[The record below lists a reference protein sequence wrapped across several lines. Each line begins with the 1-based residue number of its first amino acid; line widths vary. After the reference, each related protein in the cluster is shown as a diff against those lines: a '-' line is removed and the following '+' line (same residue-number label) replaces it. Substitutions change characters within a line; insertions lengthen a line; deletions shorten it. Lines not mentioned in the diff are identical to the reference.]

1 MKGNLRL
8 HSSLLTSMLLIIAIN
23 SYSQTGPGGVGNS
36 DGSNGQPK
44 NVIWFDA
51 SALGLNDNDPVATWT
66 DMSGNGNDGVQPTAS
81 AQPIYRTGQ
90 INGMPAVIFDGTDD
104 YIPFDGS
111 TIVNSDYTVIV
122 VAQRRSN
129 RFRRIIIGGSTSASN
144 QNLHVYWENSTNF
157 RAHHYGNDLFTPM
170 IPITQPDSGGTDPN
184 VYGIFSTLLSSGDA
198 TYNRRNYQNNTLLGT
213 RTNSTKLSS
222 YNGAAIAR
230 YGALNEF
237 NDIDVAELIIFSNAL
252 SDAQLQIVHQYLNVK
267 YDININNDYFDP
279 DASYTHG
286 VIGIGEEQNGEHS
299 EAGAAGF
306 YLTAL
311 SDLNGGEYVFA
322 SHNNLVNNSA
332 NFRTDAEV
340 TAAGAE
346 AAYNRIWYV
355 KPVGA
360 PSAQI
365 AFDFSEVLE
374 DGLFP
379 TNISNYCLLYRAGTT
394 GNFTKVKNA
403 DGIKNGDQLF
413 FSLTE
418 AELKEGYYT
427 LGTEDNTNTPLRGAP
442 NKTWYTLISG
452 NWGDWEIWTLD
463 PSGALPNNPDHLT
476 PDKSPTASFDNVV
489 ILTGRTVVVDTINNL
504 QHSSIKVD
512 GRLDLTTTTGHSFST
527 ISGSGRILL
536 AADNFPTGDATN
548 FVTKSLGE
556 GTVVYYGGSYDL
568 TTAREFFDVEVELS
582 NSSNTITLLNNYTIN
597 GDLRINTGTLKIN
610 DDAST
615 TILNLTV
622 KGDVS
627 VQSTAS
633 IITGLGDTRSAY
645 QIGGTMPADDGK
657 NYHDIFHQFYI
668 YGDFNNYG
676 VVRFTNLNAPD
687 YDSFANNGAVTVR
700 FMGASN
706 AEMNLY
712 NTTDFYNLIIDKGT
726 DKTYKVK
733 VYSDNNS
740 YFRLF
745 GPNSCGRTTGAPFSA
760 EDPQVRKALWIYHG
774 TLQLTGNI
782 DIPTLSEGNLEGG
795 NGDYAIGKSA
805 RLWIDG
811 NSVTVYSTASSVDQV
826 TGFTSS
832 DPNPADGVNTGSSN
846 QAMSVYGEFKITK
859 GFFGTRNS
867 AGFIF
872 WAASNAQLKIE
883 GGTCYVAQ
891 VRSAGGGGG
900 IASYVQ
906 TGGTM
911 QVFGNEASYGGEYTS
926 AFPLFGLEGTDAVFQ
941 MSGGIILLQ
950 DDDATNMP
958 EFSINSAEGNYQVTG
973 GSINFQ
979 LQDGRSAQIQS
990 TANLWNLT
998 LNNSSGTGTVVYQL
1012 DTNLVVSND
1021 LTLNPNIELDVEDPT
1036 VTGLYHDVSIGRN
1049 FSIYEG
1055 ATYTYGQNTTT
1066 FNGTQDGTFYIG
1078 HNTDDGYEQYLWN
1091 LTVNKSAGRRIT
1103 ITGDANK
1110 DPDNVSAEWHNR
1122 LVHVVNDANIES
1134 GILDQGRQSIRLF
1147 AGVYVKKNGQLGTYE
1162 HGTTPTTAYVM
1173 FRDGDLTINSEKG
1186 ATFGNIKFNS
1196 TGTVTFTSDIHI
1208 KRIGFYQGLYNI
1220 QNYNLKVD
1228 YFHNQATTNNIAVS
1242 NGNVSEMI
1250 YTSGNASDGGISLYI
1265 PSGTTDGTI
1274 FAFPMGISGKYT
1286 PAEIRLSSV
1295 TDDGYIK
1302 VRPVLGELQ
1311 TTDLTGG
1318 DLLNYYWRINHTD
1331 FSTLPTVTRIRLWYD
1346 QADVVGNDANYY
1358 PGKVLDE
1365 YPYTRSYENNL
1376 SRVDETNNIIT
1387 FLNGF
1392 TLENANY
1399 TAGVANR
1406 FVGSPQIFY
1415 TRRPG
1420 DGFTIKWN
1428 NGNNWTFGT
1437 DPSYDPHDSRQPP
1450 AGDYPKAGDIA
1461 VIGWVPYGDPGGTDG
1476 YPHGIAVDGITVQ
1489 FAEIRFSQMKDAS
1502 GNPTER
1508 KYAYNF
1514 QFRPTVVINNATG
1527 ALNGSRVSGEGLFW
1541 MRWGG
1546 SQADP
1551 DFSTIDIG
1559 DFVKEDSSYFVYE
1572 TKGGTYYNVPAEVPN
1587 LLIAGDGWGANDRNF
1602 GLATDVTVNGNFEL
1616 LGDVNLIL
1624 SSGATGDVVVGNDLR
1639 IFRSTANGNDS
1650 GGFGRIDFPNNA
1662 SRTIEV
1668 YGDLRLENEQA
1679 LVRVANPNTTVDES
1693 NLIVHGNIYQ
1703 DNITGGGLQLYTAAN
1718 EDHVKLT
1725 LKGAGNHSYTINT
1738 GSIANL
1744 YNLDVDKGTDQ
1755 TSSFTFNNNFTLNG
1769 PTSGVGVEKAL
1780 KLTNGTLVLN
1790 HPDISI
1796 DLTSGDD
1803 NFEIPSTAC
1812 LQITQGT
1819 ANVYGDNTG
1828 IRLDGKI
1835 LIDGGTLDMISG
1847 AGNGNN
1853 YIEYSASGNAQIE
1866 ISSGNLWVGS
1876 QIRRSLNS
1884 EEGILKFNQ
1893 SGGEVLLG
1901 VNSGGDN
1908 DRAIFEILNNG
1919 SSFSNTGG
1927 DFYLVNDYRTAPTI
1941 ASMYFDPQILSLSS
1955 GSTVHFGHTSTVAG
1969 NADFTLYAGRALR
1982 NIQVNSTNSPSLTLD
1997 VVPLT
2002 LYGNLTINSG
2012 ATFDANGLD
2021 LNIYGN
2027 FTNNG
2032 TFIAN
2037 FNRTYFKGSVDQ
2049 QITGQT
2055 TFYNLY
2061 KTTSNKLSINDDI
2074 DVDNDLGLNA
2084 GSFFDNGNTLSVQ
2097 GNVNMDITTTWGGI
2111 GDGILMNGSTQQVL
2125 TGNGTFGKL
2134 SINNIS
2140 GVVLPIG
2147 NEFTIED
2154 VLQLESGVL
2163 DIDKNLLTLN
2173 ANAIIV
2179 EKNPFS
2185 DHNMIQTNISF
2196 TDAGVKKI
2204 FPSIVPA
2211 DNYNFIYPLGSEGR
2225 FTPVEFDIDN
2235 VDAGGYI
2242 RVTAAHERHPTI
2254 VNDSEP
2260 CQEIVDTANVL
2271 NYHWLLDANGISN
2284 FTANA
2289 RMKYDEGDFQL
2300 NNPYYDVTHYIAARL
2315 LLNTTLWNKF
2325 DPASFDEANSQLLF
2339 SFVGTD
2345 DNGISGDYT
2354 AGVEDQNGT
2363 CEGAIPDEVPIYI
2376 TKQNGPWT
2384 DANTWDTYPTSGG
2397 TVPAGGPRGAVVII
2411 EHEVTT
2417 PPVNYILSY
2426 KTIINSTGVI
2436 KIGTTYGHRLGIV
2449 EGTGKIQ
2456 LERGDLPAGIYD
2468 DFFSRS
2474 GGTLEFTGSS
2484 DYDVLSEITHVR
2496 NLIFSGTGQRR
2507 LPNLDLEIYG
2517 QLTIDGSDNNLWV
2530 RNEHYRDLTLDSNVV
2545 FNQGQ
2550 FYAGIDPSKVIFNGS
2565 YPQTITGTGSF
2576 TGSNSFL
2583 YVDLDNS
2590 AGLTLDS
2597 PVEIKGSLNLIS
2609 GIITTD
2615 NTNILT
2621 INNTSETAV
2630 TGYSSSNYID
2640 GPMQKLVSTG
2650 GDYLFPVGD
2659 AGRYGPVS
2667 IFNASNSS
2675 AAYWKAEYFNSATPN
2690 NTSLAGNLQA
2700 VSSDEYWEITNPNA
2714 GDQAQV
2720 QLRWDSNSEI
2730 TPVVTGNINDIV
2742 VAEFNGTNW
2751 VDKISTATGGSYSGT
2766 VKTSSN
2772 INVDPKQYTLG
2783 SKVLIT
2789 AKAYFT
2795 TLDPV
2800 CQGSSIPVSFAGII
2814 DPDNMYL
2821 TLSYE
2826 IDGVPQT
2833 DITINSLPYSLPATI
2848 AGSYVL
2854 TGLKYNSDANTGVV
2868 DNGSVTVN
2876 TAPSIFNVTGGGQYC
2891 EGGAGVPVNLD
2902 GSESGVTYTLYRNGN
2917 PTATSLSGTGAAL
2930 SFGNQTVSG
2939 SYTVV
2944 ATNATTGCSQTM
2956 AGNANVTM
2964 NPNPVFSISGS
2975 ATAICDGDNFTLT
2988 TTFTTVSTPYDI
3000 DIIKDGSSV
3009 TGSPFNSSSNPYV
3022 YNESLPWSGPG
3033 PSNSF
3038 TYTVTVTDNN
3048 GCSSSS
3054 SSPVTVNVYKIPE
3067 TGPEYHIPNN
3077 FAF

>member
-1 MKGNLRL
+1 MKGNIRL
-8 HSSLLTSMLLIIAIN
+8 HSSLLTSMLLIFAIN
-23 SYSQTGPGGVGNS
+23 SYSQTGPGGVGNR

-66 DMSGNGNDGVQPTAS
+66 DMSGNGNDGVQLTAS

-122 VAQRRSN
+122 VTQRRSN
-129 RFRRIIIGGSTSASN
+129 RYRRVIIGGSTSASN

-157 RAHHYGNDLFTPM
+157 RAHHYGNDLSTPM
-170 IPITQPDSGGTDPN
+170 IPVTQPDSGGTDPN

-198 TYNRRNYQNNTLLGT
+198 TDNRRNYQNNTLLGT

-230 YGALNEF
+230 YGALNEYH
-237 NDIDVAELIIFSNAL
+237 DIDVAELIIFSNAL

-286 VIGIGEEQNGEHS
+286 VIGIGEELNGEHS

-311 SDLNGGEYVFA
+311 SGLNVGEYVFA

-355 KPVGA
+355 KPVGTPA
-360 PSAQI
+360 AQI

-610 DDAST
+610 DDVST

-633 IITGLGDTRSAY
+633 IVTGLGDTRSAY

-687 YDSFANNGAVTVR
+687 YDSFADNGAVTVR

-760 EDPQVRKALWIYHG
+760 ENPQVRKALWIYHG

-782 DIPTLSEGNLEGG
+782 DIPTLSEGGLAGG

-926 AFPLFGLEGTDAVFQ
+926 AYPLFGLEGTDAVFQ

-1103 ITGDANK
+1103 ITGDPNK

-1162 HGTTPTTAYVM
+1162 HGTTPTSAYVM

-1196 TGTVTFTSDIHI
+1196 TGTVTFTSDIYI

-1220 QNYNLKVD
+1220 QKYNLKVD
-1228 YFHNQATTNNIAVS
+1228 YFHNLATTNNIAVS
-1242 NGNVSEMI
+1242 NGSVSEMI
-1250 YTSGNASDGGISLYI
+1250 YTSGNASDGGVSILVNSN
-1265 PSGTTDGTI
+1265 GTYS
-1274 FAFPMGISGKYT
+1274 FPIGVSGKYT
-1286 PAEIRLSSV
+1286 PAQVDV
-1295 TDDGYIK
+1295 TNFSDSGYVKI
-1302 VRPVLGELQ
+1302 VPVNHYLY
-1311 TTDLTGG
+1311 TLTGG
-1318 DLLNYYWRINHTD
+1318 SSNVLQYYWKVDEED
-1331 FSTLPTVTRIRLWYD
+1331 FNTLPNVYWTFFYD
-1346 QADVVGNDANYY
+1346 QADVDGNETSYRSARIINYKTVENLGNWSVDRNNNEIYFADDATQNPIPLK
-1358 PGKVLDE
+1358 PGD
-1365 YPYTRSYENNL
+1365 
-1376 SRVDETNNIIT
+1376 
-1387 FLNGF
+1387 
-1392 TLENANY
+1392 Y
-1399 TAGVANR
+1399 TAGNPSVFNATVRTLYARKNGVWHDYTTWSTTPDGNTPLNNKNQLPTYGDIVVIGEAASHGDENKNYSVAIDNTHPDYAPINIAMLCILRYGTGESSLVTVGQNGADCNFGVVTNR
-1406 FVGSPQIFY
+1406 DPDATNPDTSINHASKIIVSGPVLPNGDFGEFLTAPYTIF
-1415 TRRPG
+1415 TFSRAFPG
-1420 DGFTIKWN
+1420 TNATIDDGLGGTLSNNYYASYKIGNSITEYPILQFEYDGYSGGYIELPDVDITVHSDLRMFKGDHHLKFGN
-1428 NGNNWTFGT
+1428 STNGNLTVEGDFEFNDGS
-1437 DPSYDPHDSRQPP
+1437 SYNIEFQASGVERVLTIN
-1450 AGDYPKAGDIA
+1450 GDINFNNQTNSQFSVENA
-1461 VIGWVPYGDPGGTDG
+1461 ASSLVHKIKLQGSVINPSTTSSFNCFNG
-1476 YPHGIAVDGITVQ
+1476 
-1489 FAEIRFSQMKDAS
+1489 S
-1502 GNPTER
+1502 GNAAASLE
-1508 KYAYNF
+1508 F
-1514 QFRPTVVINNATG
+1514 I
-1527 ALNGSRVSGEGLFW
+1527 GSANSTFND
-1541 MRWGG
+1541 MITI
-1546 SQADP
+1546 P
-1551 DFSTIDIG
+1551 DFYQLIMN
-1559 DFVKEDSSYFVYE
+1559 
-1572 TKGGTYYNVPAEVPN
+1572 KGTNQTY
-1587 LLIAGDGWGANDRNF
+1587 
-1602 GLATDVTVNGNFEL
+1602 
-1616 LGDVNLIL
+1616 
-1624 SSGATGDVVVGNDLR
+1624 
-1639 IFRSTANGNDS
+1639 
-1650 GGFGRIDFPNNA
+1650 
-1662 SRTIEV
+1662 
-1668 YGDLRLENEQA
+1668 
-1679 LVRVANPNTTVDES
+1679 VA
-1693 NLIVHGNIYQ
+1693 
-1703 DNITGGGLQLYTAAN
+1703 
-1718 EDHVKLT
+1718 
-1725 LKGAGNHSYTINT
+1725 TINT
-1738 GSIANL
+1738 ELNLGSDASS
-1744 YNLDVDKGTDQ
+1744 
-1755 TSSFTFNNNFTLNG
+1755 TSD
-1769 PTSGVGVEKAL
+1769 L
-1780 KLTNGTLVLN
+1780 KPIQLLNGTLQLN
-1790 HPDISI
+1790 HPTGNIDIS
-1796 DLTSGDD
+1796 TGGE

-2037 FNRTYFKGSVDQ
+2037 YNSTYFKGSVDQ

-2097 GNVNMDITTTWGGI
+2097 GDVNMDITTTWGGI

-2154 VLQLESGVL
+2154 VLQLESGVF

-2211 DNYNFIYPLGSEGR
+2211 DNYGFIYPLGSEGR

-2345 DNGISGDYT
+2345 DNGVSGDYT

-2417 PPVNYILSY
+2417 PPVNYILNY

-2468 DFFSRS
+2468 DFFGRS

-2530 RNEHYRDLTLDSNVV
+2530 RNEHYRDLTLDSNIV

-2583 YVDLDNS
+2583 NVDLDNS
-2590 AGLTLDS
+2590 TGLTLDS

-2615 NTNILT
+2615 NINILT
-2621 INNTSETAV
+2621 INNASETAV

-2690 NTSLAGNLQA
+2690 NASLAGNLQA

-2795 TLDPV
+2795 TLDPA

-2833 DITINSLPYSLPATI
+2833 DITVNSLPYSLPATI

-2854 TGLKYNSDANTGVV
+2854 TGLKYNSDAKTGVV

-2876 TAPSIFNVTGGGQYC
+2876 PAPSIFNVTGGGQYC

-2902 GSESGVTYTLYRNGN
+2902 GSESGVTYTLYRDGN

-2930 SFGNQTVSG
+2930 SFGNQTVPG

-2944 ATNATTGCSQTM
+2944 ATNSTTGCSQTM

-2975 ATAICDGDNFTLT
+2975 ASAICDGDNFTLT

-3022 YNESLPWSGPG
+3022 YSENLPWSGPD

-3038 TYTVTVTDNN
+3038 TYTVTVTDNK